1 MDAGR
6 ENFSRLNVII
16 TLAGKSS
23 RFFQV
28 GYKTPKYLLPIRGG
42 TILEDVVASYPE
54 DADFFF
60 GISEE
65 QSRTQWLKPFLE
77 SLASSVTVYVTPNH
91 DLGPTHT
98 AQMAPVKLV
107 EEPTVVA
114 YCDFLVRWNFEALL
128 NLLMDADMV
137 VPTFSGFHP
146 AHLSQTKYAYCR
158 VSGNDLVELREK
170 SDFPE
175 TTNATASVGAYFFR
189 DMRTFLHYAD
199 LQIAGQVSVNG
210 EFYVSLISNLVLS
223 SKGVVKVHDVDRFIC
238 LGTPEDYEE
247 YLFWSEFHSGKD
259 LESEESEDV
268 HVTDISIVT
277 MAGAGTRYSKEGVRT
292 PKPMV
297 HVGGKPLFL
306 LSAEGL
312 PRSAPLCF
320 VALSEHV
327 RKYPLEISI
336 RSQFPN
342 SHVTELPAQVN
353 GQGISLLRALEGLSD
368 SNRVVVS
375 SADYLQKIDWSGVVR
390 KLSADGPDFIVFTTS
405 FQSWMSPSPAEYEFC
420 ITGEDGELSSI
431 PPKGAVTDSIGKKF
445 LVTGTF
451 WFRNAGLLRSALL
464 AAEDKSTGAE
474 VGIGNAINELLRQ
487 GSVGQTYDVSS
498 WIDMGR
504 PKYLERFHYWKEF
517 FLERGQAS

>member
-1 MDAGR
+1 M
-6 ENFSRLNVII
+6 NVII

-23 RFFQV
+23 RFLQA

-91 DLGPTHT
+91 DLGPTYT
-98 AQMAPVKLV
+98 ALMAPVKLV

-114 YCDFLVRWNFEALL
+114 YCDFLVRWNFETLL

-146 AHLSQTKYAYCR
+146 AHMSQTKYAYCR
-158 VSGNDLVELREK
+158 VSGNNLVELREK
-170 SDFPE
+170 TDFPE
-175 TTNATASVGAYFFR
+175 TANKTASVGAYFFR
-189 DMRTFLHYAD
+189 NMGTFVRFADM
-199 LQIAGQVSVNG
+199 QIAGQVSVSG

-223 SKGVVKVHDVDRFIC
+223 SNGVVKVHDVERFIC

-247 YLFWSEFHSGKD
+247 YLFWSEFHSGKG
-259 LESEESEDV
+259 LESEDGEDLN
-268 HVTDISIVT
+268 VTDISLVT

-297 HVGGKPLFL
+297 LMGGKPLFL
-306 LSAEGL
+306 HSAEGL
-312 PRSAPLCF
+312 PPGAPLYF

-327 RKYPLEISI
+327 RKYPIEISI

-342 SHVTELPAQVN
+342 SHVVELPTQVN
-353 GQGISLLRALEGLSD
+353 GQGISLLRALEGISD
-368 SNRVVVS
+368 STRLVVS
-375 SADYLQKIDWSGVVR
+375 SADYLQEIDWKGMER
-390 KLSADGPDFIVFTTS
+390 KVSADGPDFIVFTTS
-405 FQSWMSPSPAEYEFC
+405 FQDWMSPSPADYEFC
-420 ITGEDGELSSI
+420 IVGEDGELSSI
-431 PPKGAVTDSIGKKF
+431 PPKGALMDSIGRNF

-451 WFRNAGLLRSALL
+451 WFRNAGLLRNALRM
-464 AAEDKSTGAE
+464 AEDESTGAE
-474 VGIGNAINELLRQ
+474 VGIGHAINELLRQ
-487 GSVGQTYDVSS
+487 GCVGQTYAVAS

-504 PKYLERFHYWKEF
+504 PQYLERFQYWKEF
-517 FLERGQAS
+517 FFDREQAS